1 MNKSKK
7 KDVKS
12 CHTVNVGVIVVVIR
26 FSPND
31 DDDDIHKEIFF
42 PENSIYL
49 RRTDGRIE
57 EILLLFCFPIQN
69 NKNILETYKH
79 CHYYYY
85 FGVEE

>member
-12 CHTVNVGVIVVVIR
+12 CHTVYVGVIVVVIR

-31 DDDDIHKEIFF
+31 DDDDDIHNEIFF

-49 RRTDGRIE
+49 RRNSIVIRDWKAE
-57 EILLLFCFPIQN
+57 
-69 NKNILETYKH
+69 
-79 CHYYYY
+79 
-85 FGVEE
+85 